1 MSFESQ
7 YETSSDCN
15 TGIGFSIPGSGI
27 EKFVIPGLR
36 DPVSE
41 LRLQIDRYFGISNW
55 PILCTEPPRKVY
67 PKCREWQ

>member
-1 MSFESQ
+1 MIFMSFESQ

-41 LRLQIDRYFGISNW
+41 LRLQIGRYFGISN
-55 PILCTEPPRKVY
+55 
-67 PKCREWQ
+67 